1 MKKKYIWLP
10 LLLFAYFI
18 FMTLK
23 FGLDLLKQGRIMT
36 FVLTCVAEIVV
47 LILLSL
53 SLRRR
58 QRLREARNGLP
69 RSSEQSDNSH
79 TP

>member
-1 MKKKYIWLP
+1 MRTKRYIWLP

-23 FGLDLLKQGRIMT
+23 FGLDLLHQGKTLT
-36 FVLTCVAEIVV
+36 FVLTCTAEIVV

-58 QRLREARNGLP
+58 DRTRR
-69 RSSEQSDNSH
+69 
-79 TP
+79 